1 LHTHNR
7 QILPPGV
14 GASRGDRYRVD
25 HDFNAAVCGM
35 SDTRTLRPLERR
47 VLQLVD
53 DGVDDREIGRRFR
66 RSPGMIRR
74 IIDLTEIP
82 RSGSRSEDAPA
93 TGTAA
98 LRPLE
103 QRVLRWRDGG
113 SDYVDIGRRFGRS
126 ADHVR
131 RVEELARYKLRS
143 G

>member
-1 LHTHNR
+1 
-7 QILPPGV
+7 
-14 GASRGDRYRVD
+14 
-25 HDFNAAVCGM
+25 M

-82 RSGSRSEDAPA
+82 RSGSRSEDALA
-93 TGTAA
+93 TGSAS